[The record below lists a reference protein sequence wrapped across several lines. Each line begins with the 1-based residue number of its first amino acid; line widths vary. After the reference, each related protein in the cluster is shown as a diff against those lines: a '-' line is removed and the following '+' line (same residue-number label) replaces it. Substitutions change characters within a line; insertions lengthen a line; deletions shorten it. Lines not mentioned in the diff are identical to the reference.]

1 MAERKPRKIKEAGHR
16 RKFLVIVDETPE
28 CEAAVYFSACRAR
41 STDSDLT
48 MLCIIE
54 PEGFEHWLQ
63 VGELHRQ
70 EGEQK
75 AAAIFRLYQRKL
87 HNWGLENVPV
97 HEVVRHGDKPE
108 QILDLIHDDED
119 IAFLILGASSSTKG
133 PGRLVTL
140 LAGKQAGSFPI
151 PIVIIPGALDLDEI
165 NALA

>member
-1 MAERKPRKIKEAGHR
+1 MAERRLRRLKEKGHR

-28 CEAAVYFSACRAR
+28 CETAVYFSACRAR
-41 STDSDLT
+41 NTDSDLS
-48 MLCIIE
+48 MLSIVE

-75 AAAIFRLYQRKL
+75 AAAIFRLYHRKL
-87 HNWGLENVPV
+87 HNWGLEDVPV

-108 QILDLIHDDED
+108 QIVELIHDDED
-119 IAFLILGASSSTKG
+119 IAFLVLGASSSTKG

-151 PIVIIPGALDLDEI
+151 PIVIIPGSLELEEI
-165 NALA
+165 DALA